1 MRFGVW
7 EIALIALIIFLIFGG
22 IAKLPA
28 LAKNLAKGI
37 KTFKEEV
44 KDEPVKKKKVVKKS
58 K

>member
-1 MRFGVW
+1 MRFGMW

-28 LAKNLAKGI
+28 MAKNLAKGI

-44 KDEPVKKKKVVKKS
+44 KDEPVKKKKPAKK